1 MTQEGS
7 VITDEMKALI
17 GVEGAPSVLEVEK
30 GAIKMFAQAIDDPNP
45 LWQDE
50 EYARKTKYGGI
61 IAPPVFLCSLR
72 AGMAQGVERKTPFTR
87 VLAGGDELE
96 YFKPV
101 KPGDTITAVSK
112 ITEYSEREGKRG
124 KMLFTI
130 IETTFKNQRGEV
142 VVIGRSTYI
151 SY

>member
-1 MTQEGS
+1 LTQEGS
-7 VITDEMKALI
+7 IITDEMKALI
-17 GVEGAPSVLEVEK
+17 GVEGSPTVFEVET
-30 GAIKMFAQAIDDPNP
+30 GAIKMFAEAIDDPNP

-50 EYARKTKYGGI
+50 EYAKKTKYGGI
-61 IAPPVFLCSLR
+61 IAPPVFLCSPR
-72 AGMAQGVERKTPFTR
+72 AGIGKGVQMKSPFFR

-96 YFKPV
+96 YLKPI
-101 KPGDTITAVSK
+101 KPGDTITAVGK
-112 ITEYSEREGKRG
+112 IAEYNEREGKRG

-130 IETTFKNQRGEV
+130 IETTFKNQHDEV

>member
-7 VITDEMKALI
+7 IITDEMKALI
-17 GVEGAPSVLEVEK
+17 GVEGTPTVLEVEK
-30 GAIKMFAQAIDDPNP
+30 GAIRMMAEAIGDPNP

-50 EYARKTKYGGI
+50 DYAKKTKYGGI
-61 IAPPVFLCSLR
+61 IAPPVFLCSPRAGIARGVQMKSPFLR
-72 AGMAQGVERKTPFTR
+72 A
-87 VLAGGDELE
+87 LAGGDELE
-96 YFKPV
+96 YLKPV
-101 KPGDTITAVSK
+101 KLGDTITAVSRV
-112 ITEYSEREGKRG
+112 TEYSEREGKRG

-130 IETTFKNQRGEV
+130 IETTFKNQRDEV